1 MAHFAKLGFNNKFS
15 NEDNMGNKDFYS
27 SKSDSKGVEGGK
39 LSANNKHKQI
49 LDSINNLVEKY
60 PDEATEILRKWIN
73 NDQKVQ

>member
-1 MAHFAKLGFNNKFS
+1 M
-15 NEDNMGNKDFYS
+15 ENKDFYS
-27 SKSDSKGVEGGK
+27 SKGDIKGAEGGK

-49 LDSINNLVEKY
+49 LDSINDLVEKY